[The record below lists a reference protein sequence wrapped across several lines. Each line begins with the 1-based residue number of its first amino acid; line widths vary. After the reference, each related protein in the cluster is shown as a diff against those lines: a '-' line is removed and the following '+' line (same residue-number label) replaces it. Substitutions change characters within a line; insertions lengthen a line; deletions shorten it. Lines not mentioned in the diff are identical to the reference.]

1 MGYKICSTCGNDI
14 PEESVRCCYC
24 NSPQLA
30 GRKPPVRG
38 KYVYTVNLKAGL
50 PSVEEGL
57 ARLETELMQ
66 AKHEGARLVR
76 IIHGWGS
83 SGIGGKLRESC
94 RIFLG
99 TKVFCG
105 QIRAFL
111 PGDDYSRENPSGRNL
126 IKRYPV
132 LKKSERAD
140 RNNKGITFVE
150 L

>member
-1 MGYKICSTCGNDI
+1 MRYKTCSTCGNDI

-24 NSPQLA
+24 NSPQQA
-30 GRKPPVRG
+30 GRRPPVRG

-83 SGIGGKLRESC
+83 SGAGGKLRESC
-94 RIFLG
+94 RRFLG
-99 TKVFCG
+99 VKVING
-105 QIRAFL
+105 QIRAFF
-111 PGDDYSRENPSGRNL
+111 PGDDFSPESSFGRNL

-132 LKKSERAD
+132 LKKNERTD
-140 RNNKGITFVE
+140 RHNRGITFVE